1 MHDFDVFNE
10 CVTNRLTDRPPD
22 TAYYR
27 DARTHL
33 KTNHCEPDI
42 EPNIKPDRA
51 DLGIRFYD
59 ILIQDV
65 AITKTPWTGEYRN
78 IHPCI

>member
-1 MHDFDVFNE
+1 MIH
-10 CVTNRLTDRPPD
+10 L
-22 TAYYR
+22 
-27 DARTHL
+27 ARVANFMVIFSASYFKP
-33 KTNHCEPDI
+33 KTNYFEPDI

-59 ILIQDV
+59 ILIQEV
-65 AITKTPWTGEYRN
+65 AITKTPWTGEYRD